1 MLKIYGTTI
10 TERSQSTGHRATAL
24 PFLHV
29 NHMTRGSML
38 LWRMYGSNRNKTR
51 SKETKH

>member
-10 TERSQSTGHRATAL
+10 TERPQSTGYRTIAL
-24 PFLHV
+24 PFLQV
-29 NHMTRGSML
+29 NHMTSGLML